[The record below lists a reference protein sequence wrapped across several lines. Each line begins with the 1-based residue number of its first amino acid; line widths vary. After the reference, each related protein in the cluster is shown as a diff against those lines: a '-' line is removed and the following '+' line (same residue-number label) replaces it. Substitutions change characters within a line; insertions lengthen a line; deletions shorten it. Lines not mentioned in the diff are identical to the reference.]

1 MCPRTHFWPR
11 VRARVGA
18 GAGISAAQSGR
29 EEGDGVRVEAG
40 STPSPTTPVFCLS
53 EVEIFQDLTPQEM
66 ADMSARAPMR
76 TAPAGT
82 LLWSPHEPHPVLFI
96 VKAGSVRIYRLSPEG
111 RRLTLGVLGPGALF
125 GEMELIGQ
133 RMGEGFAEAVE
144 PCVLCIMSEVD
155 VRSMLLADPRIA
167 TRMIT
172 GLGRRL
178 AEVEQRLADTVLK
191 TVPQRVAA
199 VLCRLAAAAPP
210 EGGLLPPRGPH
221 IRLTHEQLAE
231 LVGTTRETATKLLGE
246 FRAAGLVRLRRG
258 GIAVLDVEG
267 LRAVAEHGEPRHSTS
282 ARH

>member
-1 MCPRTHFWPR
+1 MT
-11 VRARVGA
+11 A
-18 GAGISAAQSGR
+18 
-29 EEGDGVRVEAG
+29 EAG

-53 EVEIFQDLTPQEM
+53 EVEVFQDLTPHEM
-66 ADMSARAPMR
+66 ANLSAHAPMR
-76 TAPAGT
+76 TAPVGT

-111 RRLTLGVLGPGALF
+111 RRLTLAVLGPGALF

-133 RMGEGFAEAVE
+133 RMGEGFAEALE
-144 PCVLCIMSEVD
+144 PSVLCLMSEED
-155 VRSMLLADPRIA
+155 VRSMLLADTRIA

-199 VLCRLAAAAPP
+199 VLCRLATAAPP
-210 EGGLLPPRGPH
+210 ETGLFPQRGPH

-246 FRAAGLVRLRRG
+246 LRAAELVKLRRG
-258 GIAVLDVEG
+258 GIVVLDLDG
-267 LRAVAEHGEPRHSTS
+267 LRAVAEHGDSRPPHPRTS
-282 ARH
+282 ARSEAESPTARGDGASSGLGAGGHQ